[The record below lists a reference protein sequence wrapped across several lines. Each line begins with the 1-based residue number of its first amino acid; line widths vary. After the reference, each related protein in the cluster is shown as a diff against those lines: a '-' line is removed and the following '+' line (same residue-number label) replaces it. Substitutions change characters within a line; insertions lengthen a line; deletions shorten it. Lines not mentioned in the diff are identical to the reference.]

1 HSTMS
6 AIATKICKKYNLSSK
21 TSVFELSQYISEF
34 LKVIE
39 SKLDAQMLSGW
50 RNRKN
55 KTINIVTSKQITKK
69 LKVETIEEIAYRILQ
84 DKRSISDVKAIAQA
98 LANSAPN
105 ANTSLLYFF

>member
-1 HSTMS
+1 MS

-34 LKVIE
+34 LK
-39 SKLDAQMLSGW
+39 